1 MRKKLRVERF
11 SIKPRTQP
19 QRKTHVLR
27 TVISDSIVTQHS
39 SNLVCCGVY
48 LIISLFVP
56 FRRGSAHCLVTSR
69 NRDAA
74 KENVCRHIIFVT
86 ARACLQ
92 RPLTMLRVTIYLPA
106 CVVSTGICFSPSQII
121 TLVYKRKLSMKC

>member
-19 QRKTHVLR
+19 QRRTLVQP
-27 TVISDSIVTQHS
+27 TVIGDSIVTEHS

-56 FRRGSAHCLVTSR
+56 FRSGW
-69 NRDAA
+69 
-74 KENVCRHIIFVT
+74 
-86 ARACLQ
+86 
-92 RPLTMLRVTIYLPA
+92 
-106 CVVSTGICFSPSQII
+106 
-121 TLVYKRKLSMKC
+121 